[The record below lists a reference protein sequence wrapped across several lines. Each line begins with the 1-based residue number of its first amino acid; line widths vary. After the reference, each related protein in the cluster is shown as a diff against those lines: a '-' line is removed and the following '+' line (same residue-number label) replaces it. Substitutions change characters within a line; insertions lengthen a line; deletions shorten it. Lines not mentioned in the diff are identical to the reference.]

1 MEILIGT
8 KNSYKVDEMKA
19 LLEGI
24 EDIKISLLADQ
35 SFDIHVEENGSSLRE
50 NAEKKAREISVHTDL
65 LTLASDGGVDIP
77 GLGYDWDFLKN
88 ERTIGKEKT
97 DVEKAVTLL
106 EMMNDLEGESRKVS
120 FHFALAIAKN
130 GEILWSDEKVTEQ
143 GYISDEL
150 PDRNIP
156 THKWLSHIWYY
167 PKFKK
172 VFNHLNEAELK
183 EVRMQSKELKENL
196 QKFLLD
202 NKSL

>member
-8 KNSYKVDEMKA
+8 KNSYKVDEMEA
-19 LLEGI
+19 LLDGI
-24 EDIKISLLADQ
+24 EGLKVSLLADQ
-35 SFDIHVEENGSSLRE
+35 TFNIYVEENGSSLRE
-50 NAEKKAREISVHTDL
+50 NAQKKAKEISLHTEL

-97 DVEKAVTLL
+97 DVEKARTLL
-106 EMMNDLEGESRKVS
+106 GMMSTLEGESRKVS

-143 GYISDEL
+143 GYISYEL
-150 PDRNIP
+150 PDKNIP
-156 THKWLSHIWYY
+156 KDKWLSHIWYY
-167 PKFKK
+167 PNFKK
-172 VFNHLNEAELK
+172 VFNHLNEIELK
-183 EVRMQSKELKENL
+183 EVRKQSKDLKESL